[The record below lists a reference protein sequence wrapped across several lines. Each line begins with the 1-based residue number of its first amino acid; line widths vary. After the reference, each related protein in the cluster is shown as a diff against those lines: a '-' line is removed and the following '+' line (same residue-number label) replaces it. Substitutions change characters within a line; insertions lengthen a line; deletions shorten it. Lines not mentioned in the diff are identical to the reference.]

1 MPEPAWPDSFELGS
15 NVDLYATMFV
25 FEKSQF
31 CEHSVEIRLGT
42 V

>member
-31 CEHSVEIRLGT
+31 CEHSVELRLGT